1 MRDYIPLDDEK
12 RQHKNDPQNELI
24 QKIESLELE
33 MIMRSID
40 PVAWQR
46 SGEGFGLSQEYME
59 FQVHFIKISKVKET
73 TVDISAALAF
83 ILFCLPTAFDFT
95 NT

>member
-46 SGEGFGLSQEYME
+46 SGEGFGLSQEHME

-83 ILFCLPTAFDFT
+83 ILFCLPAAFDFT